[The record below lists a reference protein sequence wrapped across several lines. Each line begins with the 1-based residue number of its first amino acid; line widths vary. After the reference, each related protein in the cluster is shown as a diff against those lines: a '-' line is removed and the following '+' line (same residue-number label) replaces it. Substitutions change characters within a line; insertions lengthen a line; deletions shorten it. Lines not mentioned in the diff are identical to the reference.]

1 MRAENAQ
8 GGEKSP
14 MPRPLSVILNLLV
27 CLSTSA
33 LPPLAWS
40 LPLPSESPLRE
51 LVPLTSWQR
60 QFKITEGKDRGKVVP
75 LTSEPDLA
83 NEKRWKL
90 IFGNYAAVHVV
101 REPGGALTMNRID
114 LPNSRSFIIYDSPLP
129 VMPSDIA
136 SSDLIHRETGYKMY
150 SLATGKL
157 KRAGRVTHQV
167 KPASRSQF
175 DTPAGRLEG
184 YYVEIDHRMDM
195 EYYSQLHLTVG
206 LGCQLDHGPVYGS
219 GQYTLTKLGV
229 FTESKA
235 AGAALVAQ

>member
-1 MRAENAQ
+1 MR
-8 GGEKSP
+8 
-14 MPRPLSVILNLLV
+14 RPISVILNLLIW
-27 CLSTSA
+27 LSTSA

-75 LTSEPDLA
+75 LTSEPDLK

-101 REPGGALTMNRID
+101 REPGGALTMNRLD

-129 VMPSDIA
+129 VMPSDV
-136 SSDLIHRETGYKMY
+136 SSLDLIHRETGYKMY

-175 DTPAGRLEG
+175 DTPAGRLDG

>member
-1 MRAENAQ
+1 MRCPIAV
-8 GGEKSP
+8 KFSL
-14 MPRPLSVILNLLV
+14 MI
-27 CLSTSA
+27 CLITA
-33 LPPLAWS
+33 LPPVAWS

-51 LVPLTSWQR
+51 LIPLANWQR

-90 IFGNYAAVHVV
+90 IFGNYAAIHLV
-101 REPGGALTMNRID
+101 RESSGALTMERLD
-114 LPNSRSFIIYDSPLP
+114 LINSRSYIIYDSALP
-129 VMPSDIA
+129 VMPSDIG
-136 SSDLIHRETGYKMY
+136 SSDLIRRETGYKMY

-167 KPASRSQF
+167 KPASPSQF
-175 DTPAGRLEG
+175 ETPAGRLDG

-195 EYYSQLHLTVG
+195 EYRSQLHLTVG
-206 LGCQLDHGPVYGS
+206 LGCQLDHGPVYGT
-219 GQYTLTKLGV
+219 GQYTLTKLGI

-235 AGAALVAQ
+235 AGAALFAR

>member
-1 MRAENAQ
+1 
-8 GGEKSP
+8 
-14 MPRPLSVILNLLV
+14 
-27 CLSTSA
+27 
-33 LPPLAWS
+33 

-75 LTSEPDLA
+75 LTSEPDLK

-101 REPGGALTMNRID
+101 REPGGALTMNRLD

-129 VMPSDIA
+129 VMPSDV
-136 SSDLIHRETGYKMY
+136 SSLDLIHRETGYKMY

-175 DTPAGRLEG
+175 DTPAGRLDG

>member
-1 MRAENAQ
+1 MR
-8 GGEKSP
+8 
-14 MPRPLSVILNLLV
+14 RPLPVILILLIW
-27 CLSTSA
+27 LSTSA
-33 LPPLAWS
+33 PPPLAWS

-83 NEKRWKL
+83 NGKRWKL
-90 IFGNYAAVHVV
+90 IFGNYAAVHVL
-101 REPGGALTMNRID
+101 REPGGALTMNRLD

-129 VMPSDIA
+129 VMPRDV
-136 SSDLIHRETGYKMY
+136 SSADLIHRETGYKMY

-175 DTPAGRLEG
+175 DTPAGRLDG

-235 AGAALVAQ
+235 AGAGLVAQ

>member
-1 MRAENAQ
+1 MRR
-8 GGEKSP
+8 S
-14 MPRPLSVILNLLV
+14 LSVIFNLLIW
-27 CLSTSA
+27 LSTSA

-75 LTSEPDLA
+75 LTSEPDLK

-101 REPGGALTMNRID
+101 REPGGALTMNRLD

-129 VMPSDIA
+129 VMPSDV
-136 SSDLIHRETGYKMY
+136 SSLDLIHRETGYKMY

-175 DTPAGRLEG
+175 DTPAGRLDG

>member
-1 MRAENAQ
+1 MR
-8 GGEKSP
+8 
-14 MPRPLSVILNLLV
+14 RPIAIILNV
-27 CLSTSA
+27 MICLSISTPSS
-33 LPPLAWS
+33 LAWS

-51 LVPLTSWQR
+51 LIPLTSWQR

-75 LTSEPDLA
+75 LTSEPDLK

-90 IFGNYAAVHVV
+90 IFGKYAAVHVV
-101 REPGGALTMNRID
+101 REPGGALTMNRLD

-129 VMPSDIA
+129 VMPRDVS

-167 KPASRSQF
+167 KPASSSQF
-175 DTPAGRLEG
+175 DTPAGRLNG

-195 EYYSQLHLTVG
+195 EYFSQLHLTLG
-206 LGCQLDHGPVYGS
+206 LGCQLDQGPVYGS
-219 GQYTLTKLGV
+219 GQYTLTKLGL
-229 FTESKA
+229 FTESKT

>member
-1 MRAENAQ
+1 MR
-8 GGEKSP
+8 
-14 MPRPLSVILNLLV
+14 RPLSVIFNLLIW
-27 CLSTSA
+27 LSTLA

-75 LTSEPDLA
+75 LTSEPDLK

-101 REPGGALTMNRID
+101 REPGGALTMNRLD

-129 VMPSDIA
+129 VMPSDV
-136 SSDLIHRETGYKMY
+136 SSLDLIHRETGYKMY

-157 KRAGRVTHQV
+157 KRTGRVTHQV

-175 DTPAGRLEG
+175 DTPAGRLDG

>member
-1 MRAENAQ
+1 MR
-8 GGEKSP
+8 
-14 MPRPLSVILNLLV
+14 RPLSVIFNLLIW
-27 CLSTSA
+27 LSTSA

-60 QFKITEGKDRGKVVP
+60 QFKINEGKDRGKVVP
-75 LTSEPDLA
+75 LTSEPDLK

-101 REPGGALTMNRID
+101 REPGGALTMNRLD

-129 VMPSDIA
+129 VMPSDV
-136 SSDLIHRETGYKMY
+136 SSLDLIHRETGYKMY

-175 DTPAGRLEG
+175 DTPAGRLDG

>member
-1 MRAENAQ
+1 MR
-8 GGEKSP
+8 
-14 MPRPLSVILNLLV
+14 RPVAVILNLV
-27 CLSTSA
+27 ICLSISVV
-33 LPPLAWS
+33 PPIAWS

-51 LVPLTSWQR
+51 LIPLANWQR

-90 IFGNYAAVHVV
+90 IFGNYAAIHLV
-101 REPGGALTMNRID
+101 REPGGGLTMERLD
-114 LPNSRSFIIYDSPLP
+114 LVNSRSFIIYDSALP
-129 VMPSDIA
+129 VMPNDVK
-136 SSDLIHRETGYKMY
+136 SSALIHLETGYKMY

-157 KRAGRVTHQV
+157 KRAGRVTHRV
-167 KPASRSQF
+167 KPASASQF
-175 DTPAGRLEG
+175 DTPAGRLDG

-195 EYYSQLHLTVG
+195 EYYSQLHLTLG

-235 AGAALVAQ
+235 AGAALFAQ

>member
-1 MRAENAQ
+1 MR
-8 GGEKSP
+8 
-14 MPRPLSVILNLLV
+14 RPLSVIFNLLIW
-27 CLSTSA
+27 LSTLA

-75 LTSEPDLA
+75 LTSEPDLK

-101 REPGGALTMNRID
+101 REPGGALTMNRLD

-129 VMPSDIA
+129 VMPSDV
-136 SSDLIHRETGYKMY
+136 SSLDLIHRETGYKMY

-175 DTPAGRLEG
+175 DTPAGRLDG

>member
-1 MRAENAQ
+1 
-8 GGEKSP
+8 
-14 MPRPLSVILNLLV
+14 LLIW
-27 CLSTSA
+27 LSTLA

-75 LTSEPDLA
+75 LTSEPDLK

-101 REPGGALTMNRID
+101 REPGGALTMNRLD

-129 VMPSDIA
+129 VMPSDV
-136 SSDLIHRETGYKMY
+136 SSLDLIHRETGYKMY

-175 DTPAGRLEG
+175 DTPAGRLDG

>member
-1 MRAENAQ
+1 MR
-8 GGEKSP
+8 
-14 MPRPLSVILNLLV
+14 RPLSVIFNLLIW
-27 CLSTSA
+27 LSTSA

-75 LTSEPDLA
+75 LTSEPDLK

-101 REPGGALTMNRID
+101 REPGGALTMNRLD

-129 VMPSDIA
+129 VMPSDV
-136 SSDLIHRETGYKMY
+136 SSLDLIHRETGYKMY

-175 DTPAGRLEG
+175 DTPAGRLDG